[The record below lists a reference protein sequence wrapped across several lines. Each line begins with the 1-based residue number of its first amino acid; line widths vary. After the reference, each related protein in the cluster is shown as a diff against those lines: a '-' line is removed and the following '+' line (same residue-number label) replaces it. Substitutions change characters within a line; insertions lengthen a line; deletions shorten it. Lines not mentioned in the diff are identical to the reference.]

1 MTILQSF
8 FIYLWQSATLVMYVA
23 LLCPNHH
30 LLNMKLMHKC
40 VSYFWWCTKLSNKLK
55 EKYIDNQIMI
65 YVKRKKEWFCKT
77 NIEQRPLINYYP
89 WKLQIQFSD
98 GYLSYSNHNTREW
111 IKMHSPQNSII
122 KQWSFLDLLND
133 NSDFIHYI

>member
-1 MTILQSF
+1 MILSAPAKNKWLCNNPILPIWQYCNHF
-8 FIYLWQSATLVMYVA
+8 LFIYDKTLVLYVA

-89 WKLQIQFSD
+89 WKLQLQFSD
-98 GYLSYSNHNTREW
+98 GYLSYSNHNAREW
-111 IKMHSPQNSII
+111 IKMHS
-122 KQWSFLDLLND
+122 F
-133 NSDFIHYI
+133 